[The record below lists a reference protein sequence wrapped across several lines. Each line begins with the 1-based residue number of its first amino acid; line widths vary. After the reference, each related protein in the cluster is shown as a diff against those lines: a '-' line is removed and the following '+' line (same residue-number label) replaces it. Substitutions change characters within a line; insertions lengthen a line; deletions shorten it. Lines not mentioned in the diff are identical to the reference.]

1 MNLPLIFRV
10 TFLAAAVSMTLHAR
24 AESFASSASSA
35 GSASSGSV
43 SDSFRGSSNSS
54 SDRDKKTADGNYRI
68 IELAK
73 APDRAGITR
82 ITMQADESGQQIV
95 LDLPQAIFEKQN
107 LGRGDLVH
115 ARNRVYGFEF
125 ARSDTRQAFY
135 LVLKDEWYNDLA
147 ARPVSL

>member
-1 MNLPLIFRV
+1 MGLPLIFRA
-10 TFLAAAVSMTLHAR
+10 TFLAAAVGMALHAH

-35 GSASSGSV
+35 GSASSGSI

-54 SDRDKKTADGNYRI
+54 TGHDKTADGDYRI
-68 IELAK
+68 IEMAK

-82 ITMQADESGQQIV
+82 LTMQADESRQQIV
-95 LDLPQAIFEKQN
+95 LDLPQAVFDKQG

-125 ARSDTRQAFY
+125 ARSDTREAFY